1 MIPQQAR
8 SPLLNWYWTKVSP
21 HNLLRDGL
29 PSVYLKPKL
38 LYRGPGILW
47 TSFIYL
53 EVRVPVCSLLHSPQV
68 LVPFLI
74 VRAGASGRFLWL
86 SQLILVPAQITLKVW
101 LSLHEEV
108 IFPFR
113 LVGFVYFWKN
123 QVIFAAKFVQNPSF
137 VFSVSAGI
145 RFFSVRQLIA
155 HLTAVRSLPLLN
167 SSDVW
172 KYLIVSTKRLVLMN
186 AAVILQDSMKFT
198 GKE

>member
-1 MIPQQAR
+1 MFSKELFLMLIFLCTSEKPQTIPKQFSFASITSYARPPSCFRLPWLPMIPQQAR

-101 LSLHEEV
+101 LSLLEEV

-113 LVGFVYFWKN
+113 LVEFVYF
-123 QVIFAAKFVQNPSF
+123 
-137 VFSVSAGI
+137 
-145 RFFSVRQLIA
+145 
-155 HLTAVRSLPLLN
+155 
-167 SSDVW
+167 
-172 KYLIVSTKRLVLMN
+172 
-186 AAVILQDSMKFT
+186 
-198 GKE
+198 